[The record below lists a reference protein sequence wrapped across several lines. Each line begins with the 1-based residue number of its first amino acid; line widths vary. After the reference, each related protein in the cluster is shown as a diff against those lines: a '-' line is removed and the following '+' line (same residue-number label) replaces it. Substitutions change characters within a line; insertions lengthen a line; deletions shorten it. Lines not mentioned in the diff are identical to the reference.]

1 MAARIVS
8 LTALLLLSCAVA
20 AAEDWPQWRGP
31 QRDGVWNETGVVET
45 FASKSLSPKWRVPL
59 GPGYTGPT
67 VADGRVLVMDRQTK
81 PEQTERILC
90 FRESDGAPLW
100 THQYPCTYRGVGY
113 EAGPRASVTIDGER
127 AYALGSMG
135 HLHCLNVKT
144 GEVLWSHDGNQKYK
158 IEMPIWGITAAPLIY
173 KDLVIVHIGGQ
184 DGACVVAFDKT
195 SGKEAWRALDDR
207 GQYSS
212 PVVVKQ
218 GDHDVVIVWTGD
230 SIAGLDAPTGKV
242 HWRHAWKPR
251 NMPIGVC
258 TPVIAGQHVL
268 VVSFYDGSTLLEL
281 SPDKP
286 ESKIVWQRVGRSER
300 DTDALQGIISTP
312 VIDGDYI
319 YGVDSYGELRCL
331 SLKTGDRVWE
341 DLTAVP
347 KARWSTIHFVRHGEK
362 YFMFNERGELLI
374 AKLSP
379 RGFEEISRTK
389 VLEPTTAQLN
399 QRGGVCWSHPA
410 FANRC
415 LFARNDDELVCVS
428 LASEK

>member
-1 MAARIVS
+1 MAMRIVS
-8 LTALLLLSCAVA
+8 YTAVLVLWCAVA
-20 AAEDWPQWRGP
+20 AADDWPQWRGP
-31 QRDGVWNETGVVET
+31 QRDGVWNESGVVET
-45 FASKSLSPKWRVPL
+45 FASKTLKPKWRVPL

-67 VADGRVLVMDRQTK
+67 VANGRVLVMDRQVK

-90 FRESDGAPLW
+90 FRESDGEPLW
-100 THQYPCTYRGVGY
+100 TYQYACVYRGVGY

-135 HLHCLNVKT
+135 HLHCLDVKT
-144 GEVLWSHDGNQKYK
+144 GKVLWAQDCNEKYQ

-173 KDLVIVHIGGQ
+173 NNLVIVHIGGR
-184 DGACVVAFDKT
+184 DACVVAFDKI
-195 SGKEAWRALDDR
+195 SGEEAWRALDDR
-207 GQYSS
+207 GQYSA
-212 PVVVKQ
+212 PVLVKQ
-218 GDHDVVIVWTGD
+218 GHHDVVIVWTGD
-230 SIAGLDAPTGKV
+230 AIVGLDAPTGKV
-242 HWRHAWKPR
+242 HWRHPWKPR
-251 NMPIGVC
+251 NMPIGVA
-258 TPVIAGQHVL
+258 TPVISGRYVFL
-268 VVSFYDGSTLLEL
+268 VSFYDGSTLLEL
-281 SPDKP
+281 AEDKP
-286 ESKIVWQRVGRSER
+286 DAKILWQRAGRSER

-312 VIDGDYI
+312 VIEGDYI

-347 KARWSTIHFVRHGEK
+347 KARWSTIHFVRHGER
-362 YFMFNERGELLI
+362 YFLFNERGELLI

-415 LFARNDDELVCVS
+415 LFARNDNELVCVS
-428 LASEK
+428 LAK

>member
-1 MAARIVS
+1 MALRIVS

-31 QRDGVWNETGVVET
+31 QRDGVWRETGVVKT
-45 FASKSLSPKWRVPL
+45 FASKTLEPKWRVPL

-81 PEQTERILC
+81 PQQTERILC

-100 THQYPCTYRGVGY
+100 KHEYECVYRGVGY

-144 GEVLWSHDGNQKYK
+144 GEVLWSHDCNEQYQ

-184 DGACVVAFDKT
+184 DGACVVAFDKN

-212 PVVVKQ
+212 PVLVKQ
-218 GDHDVVIVWTGD
+218 GDSDVVIVWTGD

-242 HWRHAWKPR
+242 HWRHVWKPR

-258 TPVIAGQHVL
+258 TPVIAGRHVL

-286 ESKIVWQRVGRSER
+286 ESKVVWQRVGRSER

-331 SLKTGDRVWE
+331 SLKNGDRVWE

-347 KARWSTIHFVRHGEK
+347 KARWSTIHFVRHGER

-374 AKLSP
+374 GKLSP
-379 RGFEEISRTK
+379 SGFEELSRTK

-415 LFARNDDELVCVS
+415 LFARNDNELVCVS
-428 LASEK
+428 LSE